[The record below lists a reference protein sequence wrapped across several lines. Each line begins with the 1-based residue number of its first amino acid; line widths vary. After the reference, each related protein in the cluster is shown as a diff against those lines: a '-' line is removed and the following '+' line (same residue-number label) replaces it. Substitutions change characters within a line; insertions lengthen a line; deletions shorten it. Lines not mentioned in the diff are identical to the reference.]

1 MPRSNF
7 ASMAFGT
14 YGWSFRVLSLDDERF
29 SPDAYDLADCW
40 LERIRGDGVVPEIGQ
55 PGGTVAESHL
65 VVEQAEPGGDQL
77 E

>member
-40 LERIRGDGVVPEIGQ
+40 LERIRGD
-55 PGGTVAESHL
+55 
-65 VVEQAEPGGDQL
+65 
-77 E
+77 